1 MARLNL
7 SKAQL
12 AKEKTSLSMYRRY
25 LPSLDLRRQQ
35 LTAERNRTQARIA
48 EIQSEIARR
57 IQGIG
62 AEIPMLADKD
72 IDLKGI
78 VTLKTAKLGEVNV
91 VGQRLPSLE
100 DLEVEVAAYGY
111 MAQPHWVDLVAERL
125 KEVLKLRVEA
135 QVTRRQVALL
145 DAAVTKVTQR
155 VNLFDKV
162 LIPRAKANIRR
173 IDIALG
179 DLERAAV
186 VNSKIAK
193 RKKEGE
199 AA

>member
-7 SKAQL
+7 SKTQL
-12 AKEKTSLSMYRRY
+12 AEEKADLTMYRRY
-25 LPSLDLRRQQ
+25 LPALDLKRQQ
-35 LTAERNRTQARIA
+35 LTAERKKTEARIA
-48 EIQSEIARR
+48 EIQAEIGRC
-57 IQGIG
+57 IEDIG

-72 IDLKGI
+72 IDLKGLA
-78 VTLKTAKLGEVNV
+78 TLKSVRLGEINV

-100 DLEVEVAAYGY
+100 SIEVEVAPYGY
-111 MAQPHWVDLVAERL
+111 MARPHWVDLVAKRL
-125 KEVLKLRVEA
+125 EAVLKLRVEA
-135 QVTRRQVALL
+135 LVTRRQVTLL
-145 DAAVTKVTQR
+145 NAAATKVTQR

-162 LIPRAKANIRR
+162 LIPHTRANIRR

-193 RKKEGE
+193 HKKAG
-199 AA
+199 AAP

>member
-12 AKEKTSLSMYRRY
+12 AKEKTNLAMYRRY
-25 LPSLDLRRQQ
+25 LPSLDLKRRQ
-35 LTAERNRTQARIA
+35 LTAERKKTEARIA
-48 EIQSEIARR
+48 EIQAEIERR
-57 IQGIG
+57 IAGIG

-72 IDLKGI
+72 IDLKGLA
-78 VTLKTAKLGEVNV
+78 TLKSVRLGEINV

-100 DLEVEVAAYGY
+100 AIEVEVVSYGY
-111 MAQPHWVDLVAERL
+111 MARPHWVDLVAQRL
-125 KEVLKLRVEA
+125 EEVLKLRVGA
-135 QVTRRQVALL
+135 QVTRRQVTLL
-145 DAAVTKVTQR
+145 EAAVTKVTQR

-162 LIPRAKANIRR
+162 LIPRTKANIRR

-193 RKKEGE
+193 RKKAG
-199 AA
+199 AAA

>member
-12 AKEKTSLSMYRRY
+12 AKEKTNLSMYRRY
-25 LPSLDLRRQQ
+25 LPSLDLKRQQ
-35 LTAERNRTQARIA
+35 LTAERNKTQARIA

-57 IQGIG
+57 IEGIG

-72 IDLKGI
+72 IDLTGL

-91 VGQRLPSLE
+91 VGQRLPSLV
-100 DLEVEVAAYGY
+100 DLEVEVAPYGY

-145 DAAVTKVTQR
+145 DAAVMKVTQR

-193 RKKEGE
+193 RKKAGE